1 MGATGEAFE
10 VRQTLLEDLA
20 TCLRNVTRECF
31 PSVPCAIEVIPGVGL
46 NLRVIE
52 TDDPRYPAFIR
63 LGKVG
68 LRATNHGRILL
79 GVPVLDPCP
88 MEARR

>member
-1 MGATGEAFE
+1 MGQIGEAFE

-31 PSVPCAIEVIPGVGL
+31 PSVPCDIEVIPGVGL
-46 NLRVIE
+46 NLRLL
-52 TDDPRYPAFIR
+52 DSNDPRYPAFVR

-68 LRATNHGRILL
+68 LRATDRGRMLL
-79 GVPVLDPCP
+79 GIPL
-88 MEARR
+88 EARR